1 LPPFFEAA
9 RNFLLKTRFEKT
21 SLLLSPKVWG
31 LPSIPLGR
39 LFPSLKT
46 KRNYRMNAFL
56 SLGRWLFALPF
67 AVLGLI
73 NFLSTQTMIESF
85 VPNYMPVPAVWVLVG
100 GAGLVAAS
108 ISMLIG
114 KYDKLACTL
123 LAIYLLAMVAL
134 VHIPGAM
141 AGSISAQFL
150 LFKDI
155 ALAGAAM
162 LYAQHL
168 SKDRSVIG

>member
-1 LPPFFEAA
+1 
-9 RNFLLKTRFEKT
+9 
-21 SLLLSPKVWG
+21 
-31 LPSIPLGR
+31 
-39 LFPSLKT
+39 
-46 KRNYRMNAFL
+46 MNAFL

-73 NFLSTQTMIESF
+73 NFLSTQTMIDSF
-85 VPNYMPVPAVWVLVG
+85 VPNYMPAPAVWVLVG

-141 AGSISAQFL
+141 AGSTSAQFL
-150 LFKDI
+150 LFKDL

-162 LYAQHL
+162 MYAQHL

>member
-1 LPPFFEAA
+1 
-9 RNFLLKTRFEKT
+9 
-21 SLLLSPKVWG
+21 
-31 LPSIPLGR
+31 
-39 LFPSLKT
+39 
-46 KRNYRMNAFL
+46 MNSFL
-56 SLGRWLFALPF
+56 SLGRWLFAIPF
-67 AVLGLI
+67 AILGLI
-73 NFLSTQTMIESF
+73 NFLSTKTMVESF
-85 VPNYMPVPAVWVLVG
+85 VPNYLPVPEAWVFLG

-123 LAIYLLAMVAL
+123 LAIYLLAMVVL
-134 VHIPGAM
+134 VHLQAAM

-150 LFKDI
+150 LFKDL

-162 LYAQHL
+162 MYAQNL